1 MHPECASQRE
11 QPELAAGRSGEQP
24 ELASQREQ
32 PELAA
37 GSQREQPEL
46 AAGSQREQPELAAG
60 TVQFVCTVQFVSRWH
75 SSVRFSLA
83 QFSSFLVE
91 AAPSLRST
99 SLWLCL

>member
-60 TVQFVCTVQFVSRWH
+60 TELAAGIVQFVCTSRWFVCTGQFVQFVSR
-75 SSVRFSLA
+75 
-83 QFSSFLVE
+83 
-91 AAPSLRST
+91 
-99 SLWLCL
+99 